1 GRRPCRSAPRGEC
14 RSRYESYTPAMWPFR
29 RRAARRGSPGAEGI
43 TPRRP
48 HAGQL
53 RREQRALLQ
62 IREEK
67 LRDLGGLLVELYRR
81 GGFPQDPPPAGCAG
95 HVGSAARPAPITALP
110 PAAPP
115 APPAAR
121 AGRPCGGEP
130 RARPTA
136 AGCSPGRP
144 AATTR

>member
-1 GRRPCRSAPRGEC
+1 
-14 RSRYESYTPAMWPFR
+14 MWPFR

-81 GGFPQDPPPAGCAG
+81 GSFREDLLAEGCAEL
-95 HVGSAARPAPITALP
+95 VGIDARLVEIDDLLHADRRAPRCTCGAPVLRGSHFCANCGRLLD
-110 PAAPP
+110 AAP
-115 APPAAR
+115 
-121 AGRPCGGEP
+121 GGDDTVIVSRES
-130 RARPTA
+130 A
-136 AGCSPGRP
+136 
-144 AATTR
+144 

>member
-1 GRRPCRSAPRGEC
+1 
-14 RSRYESYTPAMWPFR
+14 MWPFR

-81 GGFPQDPPPAGCAG
+81 GSFREDLLAEGCAELVGIDARLVEIDDLLHADRRAARCTCGAPVLRGSHFCANCGRLLDAPAGG
-95 HVGSAARPAPITALP
+95 DDTMIVSRSQSG
-110 PAAPP
+110 
-115 APPAAR
+115 
-121 AGRPCGGEP
+121 
-130 RARPTA
+130 
-136 AGCSPGRP
+136 
-144 AATTR
+144 